1 MSCFFGGNR
10 AIQPSGDEARQRSP
24 HSHRVSVPEYDPTT
38 LPPDQG
44 RKDYTGDETT
54 CHLYEMLLS
63 YSMWLT
69 FGCCV
74 YEQGQHLGRGTRTNI
89 YSGRLL
95 VQDEGDSD
103 EDDEFNNNRFT
114 GCQGIQVVLKI
125 LDRNHKDMALVRL
138 MSCALHSKEWTV
150 VGFLFSISSFCS
162 SQPFFE
168 TASLMSQVSHSHLVF
183 VHGVSVKGSE
193 SKSNLIVYVLMFP
206 VCHFPIM
213 PTSVFI
219 FKSNDSKTHLM
230 HTH

>member
-1 MSCFFGGNR
+1 MITPFTQSLCPWIWPYY
-10 AIQPSGDEARQRSP
+10 ASTRS
-24 HSHRVSVPEYDPTT
+24 RTERLYRWWDPPATSM
-38 LPPDQG
+38 
-44 RKDYTGDETT
+44 RRF
-54 CHLYEMLLS
+54 S
-63 YSMWLT
+63 AMWLT
-69 FGCCV
+69 FGCRV

-95 VQDEGDSD
+95 VQGEGDSD
-103 EDDEFNNNRFT
+103 EDDEFNNNSFT
-114 GCQGIQVVLKI
+114 GCKGIQVVLKI

-150 VGFLFSISSFCS
+150 IVCLFSISSFCC

-206 VCHFPIM
+206 VCHFPITQ
-213 PTSVFI
+213 TSVLSSNQW
-219 FKSNDSKTHLM
+219 FKDTSNA
-230 HTH
+230 HTIQDVHPVLF